1 MCLFVVDISENGTH
15 NDEKINFVCERNLIQ
30 KRDDGIFKVYSFAN
44 PYETQNIL
52 FWKVCRLRFEVYLN
66 IVVILSSYLKH

>member
-30 KRDDGIFKVYSFAN
+30 KKDVGIFKVYSFAN

-52 FWKVCRLRFEVYLN
+52 F
-66 IVVILSSYLKH
+66 